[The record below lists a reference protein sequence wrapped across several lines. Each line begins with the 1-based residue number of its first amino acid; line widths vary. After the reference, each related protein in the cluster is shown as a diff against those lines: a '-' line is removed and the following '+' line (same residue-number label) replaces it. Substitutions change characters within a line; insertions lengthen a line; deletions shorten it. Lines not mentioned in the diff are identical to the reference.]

1 MTNDGTQDPVPPPVL
16 ADPLA
21 GLVTGAGYQPEPL
34 RVRVTEPPMPDI
46 SAVREAMASVLDEDS
61 ELDLGA
67 IGPAADFFTD
77 SAGTTRSEQAEPPA
91 APEPAPDAAAPVAQV
106 PVAQVPTQ
114 ESGTPAKAPVT
125 GAPGT
130 VPTRGAVTRVTPPA
144 IPSQRG
150 AGGTARAL
158 PPAITRGEDTRR
170 IRLPRGFMRQRPEVP
185 AGAKGPSSAGSVTL
199 IMVLLLVM
207 VVLGIVA
214 LASFVD
220 TIASVF
226 D

>member
-1 MTNDGTQDPVPPPVL
+1 MTNDDGTQDPVPPPVL

-46 SAVREAMASVLDEDS
+46 AAVREAMASVLDENS
-61 ELDLGA
+61 ELDLSA
-67 IGPAADFFTD
+67 IVPAEAFFTD
-77 SAGTTRSEQAEPPA
+77 SAGTTRSEQAA
-91 APEPAPDAAAPVAQV
+91 PAPDAAAPAQPVAQV

-114 ESGTPAKAPVT
+114 EAGTPAQAPVT
-125 GAPGT
+125 RAPGA

-144 IPSQRG
+144 IPAQRG

-158 PPAITRGEDTRR
+158 PPATTRGEDTRR

-214 LASFVD
+214 LASLVD